1 VPSARYVHPEFGYLC
16 PTPRLRRDVRV
27 AVIFILL
34 GTVIG
39 ASIVTLKSGR
49 DHNTDI
55 TYAMTH
61 LGTSSVETTSAPGAD
76 VMAVGPESG
85 TIKTDGTAVDADKTD
100 GKRTDSRKSDVSKS
114 DVSKSDASKADASKA
129 ACEDSTWTYLDGS
142 CIPGKPRRVK
152 VRAATDRPA
161 IAAAPLG
168 RTAAAPLD
176 VVAPPPAAGT
186 APEGAPLQVSVESP
200 AAASSATPP
209 AATPPPVAA
218 APKKSQRTAR
228 SHRRN
233 DGEGP
238 ARDDLRSRGYVV
250 YEYGRGGYGEPVRG
264 GPFGWVW

>member
-1 VPSARYVHPEFGYLC
+1 MPSARYVHPEFGYLC

-27 AVIFILL
+27 AVVCILL

-39 ASIVTLKSGR
+39 ASFVTLKSGR
-49 DHNTDI
+49 DHNTDV
-55 TYAMTH
+55 TYAVTH
-61 LGTSSVETTSAPGAD
+61 LGTSGVEATSAPAAD
-76 VMAVGPESG
+76 VMAVGAESG
-85 TIKTDGTAVDADKTD
+85 AIKTEGTAIDADKTD
-100 GKRTDSRKSDVSKS
+100 GKRTDPRKS
-114 DVSKSDASKADASKA
+114 DVSKSDASKTDASNADASKA

-176 VVAPPPAAGT
+176 VVAP
-186 APEGAPLQVSVESP
+186 LQVSAASP

-209 AATPPPVAA
+209 AATSPPAAA
-218 APKKSQRTAR
+218 APKKPQRTAR

>member
-1 VPSARYVHPEFGYLC
+1 L
-16 PTPRLRRDVRV
+16 RV
-27 AVIFILL
+27 AVICILL

-39 ASIVTLKSGR
+39 ASIVTLKSSR
-49 DHNTDI
+49 DHNTDV

-61 LGTSSVETTSAPGAD
+61 LGTSGVEATSAPSAD
-76 VMAVGPESG
+76 VMAVGAESG

-100 GKRTDSRKSDVSKS
+100 GKRTDPRKSDATSKS
-114 DVSKSDASKADASKA
+114 DVSKTNASKADASKADASKA

-176 VVAPPPAAGT
+176 VVAPSPAAAT
-186 APEGAPLQVSVESP
+186 APEGAPLQGSAESP

-209 AATPPPVAA
+209 AATPPPAAA
-218 APKKSQRTAR
+218 APRKPQRTAR

-238 ARDDLRSRGYVV
+238 ARDDVRSRGYVV
-250 YEYGRGGYGEPVRG
+250 YEYGRGGYGEPVRS
-264 GPFGWVW
+264 GPFGWIW

>member
-1 VPSARYVHPEFGYLC
+1 MPSARYVHPEFGYLC
-16 PTPRLRRDVRV
+16 PTPRLRRDLRV
-27 AVIFILL
+27 AVISILL

-49 DHNTDI
+49 DHNTDV
-55 TYAMTH
+55 TYTMTH
-61 LGTSSVETTSAPGAD
+61 LGTSGVEATSAPAAD
-76 VMAVGPESG
+76 VLPVGAESG
-85 TIKTDGTAVDADKTD
+85 AIKTDVLAVDADKTD
-100 GKRTDSRKSDVSKS
+100 GKRTDPRKNDPPKA
-114 DVSKSDASKADASKA
+114 DAAKADASKA

-161 IAAAPLG
+161 IATAPLG

-176 VVAPPPAAGT
+176 VVAPPPAAAT
-186 APEGAPLQVSVESP
+186 APEAAPLQVSVASP
-200 AAASSATPP
+200 AAAAPSATPP
-209 AATPPPVAA
+209 AATPPPAAA
-218 APKKSQRTAR
+218 APKKPQRTAR

-238 ARDDLRSRGYVV
+238 ARDDVRSRGYVV
-250 YEYGRGGYGEPVRG
+250 YDYGHGGYGEPVRG

>member
-16 PTPRLRRDVRV
+16 PTPRLRRELRV
-27 AVIFILL
+27 AVICMLL

-61 LGTSSVETTSAPGAD
+61 LGTSAVEATSAPAANVMPVGA
-76 VMAVGPESG
+76 ESG
-85 TIKTDGTAVDADKTD
+85 TIKTDVTAVDADKTD
-100 GKRTDSRKSDVSKS
+100 GKRTDPRKNDASKN
-114 DVSKSDASKADASKA
+114 DASKSDAAKADANKA

-168 RTAAAPLD
+168 RTAAAPLE
-176 VVAPPPAAGT
+176 VVAPPPAAAT
-186 APEGAPLQVSVESP
+186 APEGAPLQVSVASP
-200 AAASSATPP
+200 AAASSAPPP
-209 AATPPPVAA
+209 AATSPPAA
-218 APKKSQRTAR
+218 VAPKKPQRTAR

-233 DGEGP
+233 DGDGP
-238 ARDDLRSRGYVV
+238 ARDDVRSRGYVV
-250 YEYGRGGYGEPVRG
+250 YDYGRGGYGEPARG
-264 GPFGWVW
+264 GPFGWFW